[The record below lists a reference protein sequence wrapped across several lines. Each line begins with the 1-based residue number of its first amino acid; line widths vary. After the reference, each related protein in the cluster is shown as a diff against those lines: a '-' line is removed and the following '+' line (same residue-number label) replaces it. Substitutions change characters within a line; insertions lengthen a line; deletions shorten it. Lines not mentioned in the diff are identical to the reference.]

1 MKLIVLAT
9 QNGGMTVDRII
20 VDYFN
25 GLGAYGNFLLVII
38 CLLLSILL
46 GGCIGYQREVSGH
59 AAGLRTHVL
68 FSLGCCLLTII
79 SVYGGLNNFGGE
91 YDTARITAGVV
102 GGAGFL
108 GAGTIIHNGVS
119 IKGLTTAATL
129 WMSMAIGVACGYGWI
144 IVAVIATILSCI
156 VLIALVKLEDFA
168 SRKNINIMMIVAKD
182 NNAIPKLLEI
192 SDESSITIKDI
203 NTSLA
208 NYKGKSVLR
217 ITFSFCTRDTK
228 RAETLLNTIRAEIS
242 PITIEKIQ

>member
-1 MKLIVLAT
+1 
-9 QNGGMTVDRII
+9 
-20 VDYFN
+20 
-25 GLGAYGNFLLVII
+25 
-38 CLLLSILL
+38 
-46 GGCIGYQREVSGH
+46 
-59 AAGLRTHVL
+59 
-68 FSLGCCLLTII
+68 
-79 SVYGGLNNFGGE
+79 
-91 YDTARITAGVV
+91 
-102 GGAGFL
+102 
-108 GAGTIIHNGVS
+108 
-119 IKGLTTAATL
+119 
-129 WMSMAIGVACGYGWI
+129 MAIGVACGYGWI

-217 ITFSFCTRDTK
+217 ITFSLCTRDTK

>member
-1 MKLIVLAT
+1 MNLVVLAT
-9 QNGGMTVDRII
+9 QNGGMTVDRMI

-38 CLLLSILL
+38 CLLLSIIL

-129 WMSMAIGVACGYGWI
+129 WMSMAIGVACGYGWLIVAI
-144 IVAVIATILSCI
+144 IVTVLSWI
-156 VLIALVKLEDFA
+156 VLTFLVKIEDFA
-168 SRKNINIMMIVAKD
+168 SRKNINIMMIVSKE

-192 SDESSITIKDI
+192 SDESSLTIKDI
-203 NTSLA
+203 STSLA
-208 NYKGKSVLR
+208 TYKGKSVLR
-217 ITFSFCTRDTK
+217 ITFSICTRDHN
-228 RAETLLNTIRAEIS
+228 RAEVLLNTIRAEIL
-242 PITIEKIQ
+242 PLTIEKIQ

>member
-1 MKLIVLAT
+1 MKFIVLAT
-9 QNGGMTVDRII
+9 QNSGMTIDRII
-20 VDYFN
+20 IDYFN

-38 CLLLSILL
+38 CLLLSIIL

-79 SVYGGLNNFGGE
+79 SVYGGLNSFGGE

-108 GAGTIIHNGVS
+108 GAGTIIHNGVT

-129 WMSMAIGVACGYGWI
+129 WMSMAIGVTCGYGWI

-156 VLIALVKLEDFA
+156 VLICLVKLEDFA

-192 SDESSITIKDI
+192 SDESSLTIKDI
-203 NTSLA
+203 NTTLA
-208 NYKGKSVLR
+208 TYKEESVLR
-217 ITFSFCTRDTK
+217 ITFSLCTRDKK
-228 RAETLLNTIRAEIS
+228 RAEVLLNTIRAEIS
-242 PITIEKIQ
+242 PISLDKIQ

>member
-9 QNGGMTVDRII
+9 QNGGMTIDRII

-38 CLLLSILL
+38 CLFLSIIL

-79 SVYGGLNNFGGE
+79 SVYGGLNSFGGE

-144 IVAVIATILSCI
+144 IVAVVATILSCA
-156 VLIALVKLEDFA
+156 VLIGLVKLEDFA
-168 SRKNINIMMIVAKD
+168 SRKNINVMMIVSKD

-192 SDESSITIKDI
+192 SEESSITIKDI

-208 NYKGKSVLR
+208 NYKGKGVLR
-217 ITFSFCTRDTK
+217 ITFSLCTRDSK
-228 RAETLLNTIRAEIS
+228 RAETLLNTIRAEILPMS
-242 PITIEKIQ
+242 IEKIQ

>member
-1 MKLIVLAT
+1 MNLFVLTAE
-9 QNGGMTVDRII
+9 NSGMTIDRII
-20 VDYFN
+20 IDYFN

-38 CLLLSILL
+38 SLLLSIVL

-79 SVYGGLNNFGGE
+79 SVYGGLNNFGGQ

-129 WMSMAIGVACGYGWI
+129 WMSMAIGVACGYGWWV
-144 IVAVIATILSCI
+144 VAVISTILACF
-156 VLIALVKLEDFA
+156 VLIFLVKIENFA
-168 SRKNINIMMIVAKD
+168 SRKNVNIMMIVSKE
-182 NNAIPKLLEI
+182 NNAIPKLLEM
-192 SDESSITIKDI
+192 SDEANLTIKDI
-203 NTSLA
+203 NTTLA
-208 NYKGKSVLR
+208 NYKGESVVR
-217 ITFSFCTRDTK
+217 IAFTLCTRDGR
-228 RAETLLNTIRAEIS
+228 RADEFINSIKVGIS
-242 PITIEKIQ
+242 PINIEKIL